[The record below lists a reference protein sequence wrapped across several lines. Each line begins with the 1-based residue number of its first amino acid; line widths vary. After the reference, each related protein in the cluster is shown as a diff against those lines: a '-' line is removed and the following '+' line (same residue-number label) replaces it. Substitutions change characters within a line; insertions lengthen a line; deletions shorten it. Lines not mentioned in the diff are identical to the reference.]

1 MAVLALS
8 FLQALSFCGAEA
20 MLVEEG
26 YVKEACMEKDSGICK
41 RVFLYPYSL
50 YSREGRKLDCIYY
63 IEYCNQVIDVAYM
76 DGRMTWE
83 DVKTEWARDS
93 SVSV

>member
-20 MLVEEG
+20 M
-26 YVKEACMEKDSGICK
+26 
-41 RVFLYPYSL
+41 
-50 YSREGRKLDCIYY
+50 LDCIYY